1 MSLPSYG
8 QRLEFWFFVMGIFY
22 ALSYIEQRFVIGGA
36 WSKAR
41 ARKLSSFWMPT
52 VGIAGVAILWY
63 PEIQRAFGGWQWAP
77 ESLGVAV
84 WGVFLWVRWRLLRAR
99 KAEEAPLRPFSERL
113 REELHILPPGRMI
126 WLLLICIWALA
137 SIIGTTVMLLRN

>member
-1 MSLPSYG
+1 VTLPSFG
-8 QRLEFWFFVMGIFY
+8 QRVAILIMGLALFY
-22 ALSYIEQRFVIGGA
+22 ALSYTEMRFVVGGG
-36 WSKAR
+36 WSKKR
-41 ARKLSSFWMPT
+41 ARQLSTLWMPSAL
-52 VGIAGVAILWY
+52 IMCVAILWY